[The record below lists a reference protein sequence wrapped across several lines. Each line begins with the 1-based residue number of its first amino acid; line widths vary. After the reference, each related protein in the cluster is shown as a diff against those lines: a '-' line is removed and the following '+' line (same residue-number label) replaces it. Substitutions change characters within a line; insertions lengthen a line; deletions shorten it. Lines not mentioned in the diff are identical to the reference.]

1 MLTSSPSSPRPSTP
15 ASQVK
20 YQLAPLSG
28 TGNISNKFI
37 DLHFPQRNTG
47 ISEIKSW
54 RKELFL
60 YRVICNQH
68 SLGGVNKLQD
78 LHIGAFKFFFFN
90 AAPFNYCRRSVRTY
104 IEQER
109 IPCPIKQSFSKV
121 NTERQQV

>member
-1 MLTSSPSSPRPSTP
+1 METLHLKSETKIGNSLQSLSLCYFFFFSP

-37 DLHFPQRNTG
+37 DLHFPQGNTG

-60 YRVICNQH
+60 Y
-68 SLGGVNKLQD
+68 SDLQP
-78 LHIGAFKFFFFN
+78 AF
-90 AAPFNYCRRSVRTY
+90 V
-104 IEQER
+104 EG
-109 IPCPIKQSFSKV
+109 SK
-121 NTERQQV
+121 

>member
-1 MLTSSPSSPRPSTP
+1 METLYPKSETKIGNSPQSLSLCCLFFFFFPS

-37 DLHFPQRNTG
+37 DLHFPQGNTG

-68 SLGGVNKLQD
+68 SLGGVNKLQA
-78 LHIGAFKFFFFN
+78 LHFG
-90 AAPFNYCRRSVRTY
+90 V
-104 IEQER
+104 
-109 IPCPIKQSFSKV
+109 V
-121 NTERQQV
+121 